1 MGGLRSM
8 SISYVFCCKNT
19 GERWEKWTMQSLP
32 IYHYTIIPLY
42 ILLCIYIYIIP
53 LYHFWL
59 QSHLPRSL
67 SSKATVQGLGSWVSR
82 PSISPKDSVFLKCFG
97 YISMLDYLY
106 TYIYIYIYIYTYI
119 YIHIYISLSLDFL
132 DILWHFPKILK
143 NFPSA
148 GWSQISILL

>member
-1 MGGLRSM
+1 
-8 SISYVFCCKNT
+8 
-19 GERWEKWTMQSLP
+19 MQSLP

-106 TYIYIYIYIYTYI
+106 TYIYIYT
-119 YIHIYISLSLDFL
+119 YIHIYIYIYIYLSLSRFLGYSLAFSKNTQKLPIRGMIPNKYTFVVALDRRL
-132 DILWHFPKILK
+132 
-143 NFPSA
+143 
-148 GWSQISILL
+148 